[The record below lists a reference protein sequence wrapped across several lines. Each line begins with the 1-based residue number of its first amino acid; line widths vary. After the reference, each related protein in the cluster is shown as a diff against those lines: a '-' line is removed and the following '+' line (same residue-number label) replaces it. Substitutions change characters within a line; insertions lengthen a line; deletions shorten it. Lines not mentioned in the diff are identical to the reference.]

1 VDETAAREDV
11 KELTASFSAADALRI
26 VLEFD
31 PGDDGLARK
40 SRELTVDLLRQTA
53 SPFSRHQFEPGHIT
67 CTALVL
73 HPSEPRVLLMH
84 HHRLRRWLLPGGHV
98 EMSDAD
104 LASAA
109 RREAREETAVQIDPR
124 FQPALAGVDVH
135 GIPANKGE
143 PFHLHHDLIWCFRA
157 ETDCIAETDEAPEVM
172 WATATDCE
180 RLGVAQSIRN
190 SIERAFRV

>member
-1 VDETAAREDV
+1 MDETATRENIE
-11 KELTASFSAADALRI
+11 ELTTSFSAANALRI

-40 SRELTVDLLRQTA
+40 SRELTVGLLRQTA
-53 SPFSRHQFEPGHIT
+53 SPFSRDQFEPGHIT

-84 HHRLRRWLLPGGHV
+84 HHRSKRWLLPGGHV
-98 EMSDAD
+98 EVSDAD

-109 RREAREETAVQIDPR
+109 AREATEETTVQIDPR
-124 FQPALAGVDVH
+124 CQPALAGIDVH

-172 WATATDCE
+172 WATPADYE
-180 RLGVAQSIRN
+180 RLGIAQSIRN
-190 SIERAFRV
+190 SLKRKP